1 MTVGFNHLGQLGQL
15 GNQMFQYAITKSVAS
30 KLNIPFKIPNH
41 QNVFDDG
48 IGNRYT
54 ILLFDIFKLE
64 SLTNFGFVDTQKYV
78 QEKHFHYDET
88 IFDTSPQEDFS
99 LWGFFQSEKYF
110 KDIEDEIRDDFKFKD
125 ELVSSCSSL
134 IESVDHPIALH
145 IRRGDFITNSK
156 NHPPLPLDY
165 YKRALKLFDDDRQV
179 IIFSDDTKWC
189 KEQEI
194 FSDDRFLV
202 SEDNDQS
209 YDLCLM
215 SMCNDFI
222 IANSSFSWWGA
233 WLGNR
238 GKVVAPKQWFGKGL
252 NHDTKDLYCS
262 DWSVL

>member
-1 MTVGFNHLGQLGQL
+1 MIGFNMLGQLGRL
-15 GNQMFQYAITKSVAS
+15 GNQMFQVASLRGIASNNNYNYAIPPS
-30 KLNIPFKIPNH
+30 KNKNEWTDHQLFNPFVFEGVNPLNIQFIDFQRPQVEEASFS
-41 QNVFDDG
+41 FDEK
-48 IGNRYT
+48 
-54 ILLFDIFKLE
+54 LFNDCPDWV
-64 SLTNFGFVDTQKYV
+64 SLV
-78 QEKHFHYDET
+78 
-88 IFDTSPQEDFS
+88 
-99 LWGFFQSEKYF
+99 GFFQSEKYF
-110 KDIEDEIRDDFKFKD
+110 KDIENDIRDDFKFKD
-125 ELVSSCSSL
+125 ELVSSCQSI
-134 IESVDHPIALH
+134 IENVDNPIALH
-145 IRRGDFITNSK
+145 IRRGDFITNSQ

>member
-1 MTVGFNHLGQLGQL
+1 MLGQLGRL
-15 GNQMFQYAITKSVAS
+15 GNQMFQVASLRGIASNNNYNYAIPPS
-30 KLNIPFKIPNH
+30 KNKNEWTDHQLFNPFVFEGVNPLNIQFIDFQRPQVEETSFS
-41 QNVFDDG
+41 FDEK
-48 IGNRYT
+48 
-54 ILLFDIFKLE
+54 LFNDCPDWV
-64 SLTNFGFVDTQKYV
+64 SLV
-78 QEKHFHYDET
+78 
-88 IFDTSPQEDFS
+88 
-99 LWGFFQSEKYF
+99 GFFQSEKYF
-110 KDIEDEIRDDFKFKD
+110 KDIENDIRDDFKFKD
-125 ELVSSCSSL
+125 ELVSSCQTI
-134 IESVDHPIALH
+134 IENVDNPIALH
-145 IRRGDFITNSK
+145 IRRGDFITNSQ

-165 YKRALKLFDDDRQV
+165 YKRALKLFDNARQV

-215 SMCNDFI
+215 SMCDDFI

-233 WLGNR
+233 WLGNK

-252 NHDTKDLYCS
+252 NHNTKDLYCS

>member
-1 MTVGFNHLGQLGQL
+1 MKWFN
-15 GNQMFQYAITKSVAS
+15 APDDVITKLALDVM
-30 KLNIPFKIPNH
+30 KLNEGETDNF
-41 QNVFDDG
+41 
-48 IGNRYT
+48 YT
-54 ILLFDIFKLE
+54 VQLP
-64 SLTNFGFVDTQKYV
+64 TFVDV
-78 QEKHFHYDET
+78 EL
-88 IFDTSPQEDFS
+88 PQDA
-99 LWGFFQSEKYF
+99 KPI
-110 KDIEDEIRDDFKFKD
+110 KDIENDIRDDFKFKD
-125 ELVSSCSSL
+125 ELVSSCRSI
-134 IESVDHPIALH
+134 IENVDNPIALH
-145 IRRGDFITNSK
+145 IRRGDFITNSQ

-165 YKRALKLFDDDRQV
+165 YKRALKLFGDDRQV

-252 NHDTKDLYCS
+252 NHNTKDLYCS

>member
-110 KDIEDEIRDDFKFKD
+110 KNIENDIRDDFKFKD

-145 IRRGDFITNSK
+145 IR
-156 NHPPLPLDY
+156 
-165 YKRALKLFDDDRQV
+165 KR
-179 IIFSDDTKWC
+179 
-189 KEQEI
+189 
-194 FSDDRFLV
+194 
-202 SEDNDQS
+202 
-209 YDLCLM
+209 
-215 SMCNDFI
+215 
-222 IANSSFSWWGA
+222 
-233 WLGNR
+233 
-238 GKVVAPKQWFGKGL
+238 
-252 NHDTKDLYCS
+252 
-262 DWSVL
+262 